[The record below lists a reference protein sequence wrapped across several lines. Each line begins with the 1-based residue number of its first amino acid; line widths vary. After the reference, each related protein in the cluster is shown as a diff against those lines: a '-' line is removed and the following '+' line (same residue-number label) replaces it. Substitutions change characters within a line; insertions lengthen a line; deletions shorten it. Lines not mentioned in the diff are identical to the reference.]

1 MFKTNHLK
9 DMDDDA
15 AGDDGGD
22 DGDDEG
28 KQASKSEIEILYF

>member
-1 MFKTNHLK
+1 
-9 DMDDDA
+9 MDDDA

-28 KQASKSEIEILYF
+28 KRGKQSEIEILYF